1 MMWVVSS
8 ETVGS
13 KNGVNFCVVHIE
25 CDNIADL
32 PAPDAYEQQTGA
44 RMWISS
50 TAHVIND
57 NSYYMLNGESQWI
70 QQQPGATTYSNAD
83 IDAMLLL
90 ASTAM
95 MRQAEEIPDYGNMDN
110 YTIAGAYYSPNAAR
124 TATLYNRPWS
134 GSGFKLLVFSIS
146 TTSKMQLYFPM
157 SQTAHSIFQRN
168 RISSGWMSYYEHEGT
183 LIQTINPLTIPTAG

>member
-13 KNGVNFCVVHIE
+13 KNGVNFCIVHIE
-25 CDNIADL
+25 CDDIADL

-57 NSYYMLNGESQWI
+57 NSYHMLNGAGQWI
-70 QQQPGATTYSNAD
+70 QQQAGTSTYTRAEV
-83 IDAMLLL
+83 DALLLL

-95 MRQAEEIPDYGNMDN
+95 MRQGDEIPQGANMDD
-110 YTIAGAYYSPNAAR
+110 YTDAGAYYSPNSTR
-124 TATLYNRPWS
+124 TASLYNRPWS

-146 TTSKMQLYFPM
+146 TTSKTQLYFPM
-157 SQTAHSIFQRN
+157 SQSAHSIFQRN
-168 RISSGWMSYYEHEGT
+168 RITSGWQNYYEHEGT
-183 LIQTINPLTIPTAG
+183 LIQIINPYP